1 MPRFE
6 RKRKR
11 GGNPQFQHPPIVP
24 EHLAVPRPVFWRPGF
39 GAGVDGA
46 DMEASP
52 RIVSDALFELTY
64 VRTCAQCRHRICSRT
79 AGNILLPLLA
89 FLRMNAPRGRFDWPH
104 STCRGLNVCP
114 TGSRS
119 FVLPP
124 RPELGP
130 PPPRGERVWE
140 AGWFYVLFIAPD
152 AMVAVAAANP
162 SMDTPQS
169 ALRSPAAGLRHTH
182 RSVSM

>member
-1 MPRFE
+1 VPRFE

-130 PPPRGERVWE
+130 PPRVERECGKLGGSTCSSLRQMRWWRWRQQIRRWIPRRV
-140 AGWFYVLFIAPD
+140 
-152 AMVAVAAANP
+152 P
-162 SMDTPQS
+162 SAHQ
-169 ALRSPAAGLRHTH
+169 LRDCVIPTGL
-182 RSVSM
+182 